1 MRKFLNS
8 VLVSIMFALIACKG
22 SVSVDS
28 PEAETI
34 LYDPDSTAVLKVDDV
49 LELTRVIQLETAGPS
64 SMIGEIYQLAYTN
77 GVFVVLD
84 MSNKAVK
91 IFDENGKFVRN
102 ISSHG
107 NGPKEYLDIRSIC
120 ITPNGN
126 IAIVD
131 DMKKRITEFTVDGKY
146 VSDFSIQGYP
156 HGVEYLNNDTLV
168 YESAC
173 DISADDDRI
182 NASEIYI
189 ADRKGEIIGCFGEDM
204 YFKTRRSDYGMSRRL
219 LYRYCGTIFFTLL
232 ENNII
237 YKMNDDGT
245 AVPKYN
251 LQLRPKNLVPMWDK
265 EYHTED
271 NIMNWLPTFF
281 EQPNFG
287 GAFIEFEDYSI
298 VRYTDHYHYLP
309 MLVYDHRKKQTFAVD
324 ETGDDGV
331 FSSFFNFSCA
341 VMDDGHSIACWVSPD
356 VIRSFL
362 QYGRIPDNELF
373 RKAVSEMDDES
384 NPILL
389 VFTFK

>member
-77 GVFVVLD
+77 GVFVVFD

-131 DMKKRITEFTVDGKY
+131 DMKKRITEFTVDGRY

-237 YKMNDDGT
+237 YKMNDDGS

-251 LQLRPKNLVPMWDK
+251 LQLRPKNLVPM
-265 EYHTED
+265 
-271 NIMNWLPTFF
+271 
-281 EQPNFG
+281 
-287 GAFIEFEDYSI
+287 
-298 VRYTDHYHYLP
+298 
-309 MLVYDHRKKQTFAVD
+309 
-324 ETGDDGV
+324 
-331 FSSFFNFSCA
+331 
-341 VMDDGHSIACWVSPD
+341 
-356 VIRSFL
+356 
-362 QYGRIPDNELF
+362 LF
-373 RKAVSEMDDES
+373 
-384 NPILL
+384 
-389 VFTFK
+389 